1 MSTPASASSPA
12 DARRSHPLL
21 ALLLILLALLLLL
34 FHQSLAAGKI
44 LFSSDGPLGANAAA
58 YAAMPQAF
66 TGMWQDLNWVGGPAG
81 SAFPSTT
88 YLLLWLL
95 GPLGFAKFYAPVS
108 ILLLGLS
115 AWVFFRQLGFKPFVC
130 VLGGVA
136 AALNTDFFSYACWG
150 LGTLTLAVAATFLAL
165 AALVTPVTRRRWLKD
180 ALAGLA
186 VGMAVMEGFDSG
198 AILSVY
204 VAAFVLFQAWN
215 QGRSWKALGR
225 GAARVA
231 VVAGMAVFLATQAL
245 TILVGTQIQGVVGM
259 KQDAQT
265 REQRWDS
272 ATQWS
277 LPKIETLRT
286 VVAGLYGYRMDTPD
300 GGNYWG
306 RVGEM
311 PGHPEMMRRHSGAGH
326 YAGVMVVL
334 LALFGLAAALRR
346 TDAVLSAEERRAVW
360 FWAVVAV
367 VSMALAWGRHAP
379 FYRLVYALPYFSTI
393 RNPIK
398 FLHPFSLAMVIL
410 FAYGL
415 EAFWRLYAD
424 RAAETAGGVK
434 QRLAAWWRTASRFD
448 RRCFGGWALLTG
460 VSALAFLMFAASRRT
475 FETYLVKVVP
485 TSAETA
491 AQMASHSLGE
501 VAWTIF
507 WLLLTGALLLAVAAR
522 LLSGGRAR
530 WAVVALG
537 LVLVAD
543 LARANRPWVVY
554 WNFADK
560 YAPNGLTR
568 VLSREA
574 WTHRVQLISGQ
585 LWSQPEVLQ
594 PLQQAG
600 VLNYVQLLMQLYRA
614 DWLQHGF
621 RYYNIQSLDV
631 VQEPRVATDN
641 ALYRAAL
648 AGRGIEGEVRLW
660 ELTNT
665 RFLLGLGGDVVT
677 LFNRILDPGRERLRV
692 HTLFTVDQARPGAP
706 LRVQTNSVGPFALI
720 EFTGALP
727 RAKLYARWITE
738 TNDQTALQRLV
749 NPLFDPA
756 QTVVVSSALPAA
768 PPAGANTAA
777 GTVAFRDYAPK
788 RLTLHAEATQPA
800 VLLLNDKYDPD
811 WRVTVD
817 GQPAPLLRCNFLMRG
832 VYLEPGAHDVVFRYA
847 PSSLPLWVSVLALL
861 VGLGLLTLLLRDAR
875 KSRPAPAE
883 KPA

>member
-12 DARRSHPLL
+12 DARRSRPLL
-21 ALLLILLALLLLL
+21 ALLLVLLALLLLL

-326 YAGVMVVL
+326 YAGVVVVL

-861 VGLGLLTLLLRDAR
+861 MGLGLLTLLLRDAR
-875 KSRPAPAE
+875 KSRPVPAE

>member
-12 DARRSHPLL
+12 DARRSRPLL
-21 ALLLILLALLLLL
+21 ALLLVLLALLLLL

-326 YAGVMVVL
+326 YAGVVVVL